1 VEDGLPRRH
10 GQGERQG
17 LPVCQGDVRRR
28 VVRGTAAPPRSSV
41 RNRLFLHSASAV
53 VVFSSAAL
61 LQRDTF
67 DSLLRRLVMPPPSL
81 TLYHPSQSLMPLPC
95 NIPGTHHRLTGVAA
109 RSSSSASCRPS
120 LRMPSPAPDGTA
132 RAGRDWL
139 RLSRRRLAAN
149 TRHLLTSSPTLF
161 GLALARPMSPSI
173 GAYIVAARPSGS
185 GRLHARN

>member
-1 VEDGLPRRH
+1 LPRRRATSS
-10 GQGERQG
+10 GKRYRRPAS
-17 LPVCQGDVRRR
+17 LVR
-28 VVRGTAAPPRSSV
+28 PQSP
-41 RNRLFLHSASAV
+41 LHSASAV
-53 VVFSSAAL
+53 VIFSSAAL
-61 LQRDTF
+61 LQRDTPLILSF
-67 DSLLRRLVMPPPSL
+67 RRLVMPPPSP

-149 TRHLLTSSPTLF
+149 TRHLLTSPPTLS

-173 GAYIVAARPSGS
+173 GAYIEAARPSGS
-185 GRLHARN
+185 SRLHARN